1 MAEGDKKPSENET
14 VLMALDQVSQTI
26 GVMNGVLGR
35 LRNYLQQ
42 QQEAAAKQNTE
53 APVKVRQD
61 RVLH

>member
-26 GVMNGVLGR
+26 DVMNGVLGR